1 MYRFVRKKMRPKR
14 AMKPH
19 AHATIVALRG
29 PSLSEI
35 VPNTMAA
42 IAVPIMYAVIA
53 NPLVTVSKPASI
65 ARVGTMEANAS
76 VPVSSTMKMKK
87 NQNVGVFSACLDVRP
102 GRFFAASA
110 AAFGSAFLAASMSA
124 SVAPRG
130 SCPFCSGVRN
140 QMSTAGITIT
150 SASTPS
156 TI

>member
-35 VPNTMAA
+35 VPNTTAA

-102 GRFFAASA
+102 GRFFAARRRLSDRRSWRLRCRPRWRRGA
-110 AAFGSAFLAASMSA
+110 AAPSARACGT
-124 SVAPRG
+124 R
-130 SCPFCSGVRN
+130 
-140 QMSTAGITIT
+140 
-150 SASTPS
+150 
-156 TI
+156 

>member
-1 MYRFVRKKMRPKR
+1 M
-14 AMKPH
+14 
-19 AHATIVALRG
+19 
-29 PSLSEI
+29 SEI
-35 VPNTMAA
+35 LPNTTAA

>member
-1 MYRFVRKKMRPKR
+1 
-14 AMKPH
+14 
-19 AHATIVALRG
+19 
-29 PSLSEI
+29 
-35 VPNTMAA
+35 
-42 IAVPIMYAVIA
+42 MYAVIA

-124 SVAPRG
+124 SVARG
-130 SCPFCSGVRN
+130 AAAP
-140 QMSTAGITIT
+140 
-150 SASTPS
+150 SARACGTR
-156 TI
+156 

>member
-1 MYRFVRKKMRPKR
+1 M
-14 AMKPH
+14 
-19 AHATIVALRG
+19 
-29 PSLSEI
+29 SEI
-35 VPNTMAA
+35 VPNTTAA

-124 SVAPRG
+124 SVAPRAAALLARACG
-130 SCPFCSGVRN
+130 TR
-140 QMSTAGITIT
+140 
-150 SASTPS
+150 
-156 TI
+156 